1 VSKTEPFNQGDLVG
15 KLLRQRFG
23 AGAKIGTTNHCSTPH
38 LDDDSF
44 NAFVEG
50 RLSDAEIVP
59 ITSHLVE
66 CGPCRHAS
74 AELLRLSGE
83 FDLID
88 APVSTVER
96 EPGRIRKF
104 LDDLVSRVLATDE
117 SAVFAYHSPSE
128 PQAGSPAEPPVDA
141 VEDGEKPAAHTGDAD
156 PPRSEK

>member
-1 VSKTEPFNQGDLVG
+1 MSKTEPFNQGDVIG
-15 KLLRQRFG
+15 KLLRQRYG
-23 AGAKIGTTNHCSTPH
+23 AGAKFGTANHCSTPH
-38 LDDDSF
+38 LDDDSL

-88 APVSTVER
+88 APISTVER

-117 SAVFAYHSPSE
+117 STVFAYHSPAE
-128 PQAGSPAEPPVDA
+128 PQTDSPPESPVEGVA
-141 VEDGEKPAAHTGDAD
+141 DGEKPAAPEGNEG
-156 PPRSEK
+156 PPAGEK

>member
-1 VSKTEPFNQGDLVG
+1 VSKTEPFNQGDVIG
-15 KLLRQRFG
+15 KLLRQRHG
-23 AGAKIGTTNHCSTPH
+23 AGAKFGTANHCSTPH
-38 LDDDSF
+38 LDDDSL

-66 CGPCRHAS
+66 CGSCRHAS

-117 SAVFAYHSPSE
+117 STVFAYHSPAE
-128 PQAGSPAEPPVDA
+128 PQAEPPSESPANGI
-141 VEDGEKPAAHTGDAD
+141 EDGENPAAPEGKEG
-156 PPRSEK
+156 PPAGEK

>member
-1 VSKTEPFNQGDLVG
+1 VSKTEPFNQGDVIG
-15 KLLRQRFG
+15 RLLRQRYG
-23 AGAKIGTTNHCSTPH
+23 AGAKHGTASHCSTPH
-38 LDDDSF
+38 LDDDSL

-50 RLSDAEIVP
+50 RLSDAEMAP
-59 ITSHLVE
+59 FASHLVE

-88 APVSTVER
+88 APTSTVER

-117 SAVFAYHSPSE
+117 SAVFAYHSPAE
-128 PQAGSPAEPPVDA
+128 PQNESPAEPPVNGVA
-141 VEDGEKPAAHTGDAD
+141 DGEKPAAPAGDED
-156 PPRSEK
+156 PPAGA